1 MMHTRL
7 RQLLQQYLEH
17 QDPTELEDFFE
28 EVQQQTL
35 DHTTP
40 PNIDSSESSLN
51 QQHQEKMLMM
61 NIKS

>member
-35 DHTTP
+35 DHGPTP
-40 PNIDSSESSLN
+40 LDSTIVIPG
-51 QQHQEKMLMM
+51 QFV
-61 NIKS
+61 